1 MPACP
6 RCNKRPAK
14 RFCPALS
21 TKICAVCCARERMIE
36 LACPETCS
44 YLIEARSS
52 ASQRERLL
60 LQKEAA
66 TNPRDL
72 SLTERGLLAL
82 NIIEQAIVNTQ
93 RGVEGTALRDLTDE
107 EIFAAV
113 ENAIKNAET
122 EQSGLIYEHGA
133 ASPRIAEVSRRIR
146 EALDRMTAEIPA
158 EARPRR
164 SDTLKALTFTRE
176 AVKAHTRR
184 AAGDADASRSYVRYV
199 TLFSPWPQEATR
211 PLIL

>member
-1 MPACP
+1 
-6 RCNKRPAK
+6 
-14 RFCPALS
+14 
-21 TKICAVCCARERMIE
+21 MIE
-36 LACPETCS
+36 LACPESCS

-66 TNPRDL
+66 ANPRNL

-82 NIIEQAIVNTQ
+82 NMIEQAIVNTQ

-122 EQSGLIYEHGA
+122 EESGLIYEHGA
-133 ASPRIAEVSRRIR
+133 ASPRIAELSRRIR
-146 EALDRMTAEIPA
+146 EALDKMSAGIPA

-164 SDTLKALTFTRE
+164 SDALKALTFTRE
-176 AVKAHTRR
+176 AVKAHMRR
-184 AAGDADASRSYVRYV
+184 GVGDAEVSRGYLRYV
-199 TLFSPWPQEATR
+199 TLFSPWPEEETR
-211 PLIL
+211 PILL

>member
-1 MPACP
+1 
-6 RCNKRPAK
+6 
-14 RFCPALS
+14 
-21 TKICAVCCARERMIE
+21 MIE
-36 LACPETCS
+36 LACPESCS

-60 LQKEAA
+60 IQKEAA
-66 TNPRDL
+66 ANPRNL

-82 NIIEQAIVNTQ
+82 NMIEQAIVNTQ

-122 EQSGLIYEHGA
+122 EESGLIYEHGA
-133 ASPRIAEVSRRIR
+133 ASPRIAELSRRIR
-146 EALDRMTAEIPA
+146 EALDKMSAGIPA

-164 SDTLKALTFTRE
+164 SDALKALTFTRE
-176 AVKAHTRR
+176 AVKAHMRR
-184 AAGDADASRSYVRYV
+184 GVGDAERGYLRYV
-199 TLFSPWPQEATR
+199 TLFSPWPEEATR
-211 PLIL
+211 PLLL